1 MGKYEIKLDKVRV
14 EFPIYDL
21 RNRSLRDI
29 LLLNPVRR
37 QIEQTRRAVG
47 GEIKVNAAG
56 NTVVCALDNVDLHL
70 QDGDRLGLIGH
81 NGAGKTTILRAMAG
95 IYEPASGEITTRG
108 EITSL
113 FGMTEGMDIDSTGYE
128 TIRLRGLMLGR
139 SKKEVQE
146 TAQEIADF
154 TQLGDYL
161 NMPLRTYSAGM
172 LVRLAFGIATS
183 HRPEILLM
191 DEIIGAGDAA
201 FIDRAQARLKSF
213 IEATG
218 VMVIATHNPEIIRR
232 WCNQA
237 ILLSNGKIASYGN
250 VDEVLAEHHRRV
262 QEAALPV

>member
-1 MGKYEIKLDKVRV
+1 MSRYEIKLDKVRV

-21 RNRSLRDI
+21 RNRSLRDL
-29 LLLNPVRR
+29 LLLNPVR
-37 QIEQTRRAVG
+37 QIAQTRRAVG

-70 QDGDRLGLIGH
+70 KDGDRLGLIGH

-95 IYEPASGEITTRG
+95 IYEPAAGEITTRG

-113 FGMTEGMDIDSTGYE
+113 FGMTEGLDIDATGYE

-139 SKKEVQE
+139 APQEVSE
-146 TAQEIADF
+146 TAQEIAEF

-218 VMVIATHNPEIIRR
+218 IMVIATHNPDIIRR

-237 ILLSNGKIASYGN
+237 ILMSGGKIAAYGD
-250 VDEVLAEHHRRV
+250 VEDVLSEHYRRV
-262 QEAALPV
+262 QESALPA